1 MPHLITLFLFII
13 VALLGGCVL
22 MMM

>member
-1 MPHLITLFLFII
+1 MPHLITLFLFIV

>member
-1 MPHLITLFLFII
+1 MPHLITLMLFII
-13 VALLGGCVL
+13 VALLGGCVF